1 MAWGTGGPTD
11 WRRAAERA
19 GRQGIAPVLVGEWGG
34 REVGLDTVEGRRQ
47 RQFVDYLARTGIS
60 WTYWALNPDSGDPG
74 GVLRDRLDVA
84 EPCSARRP
92 GVSQAASRAPYLAHR
107 TSRTAR
113 PPAPIASPAP
123 PMSPRMRAT

>member
-1 MAWGTGGPTD
+1 MK
-11 WRRAAERA
+11 
-19 GRQGIAPVLVGEWGG
+19 LVRYGASG
-34 REVGLDTVEGRRQ
+34 REKPGL
-47 RQFVDYLARTGIS
+47 I
-60 WTYWALNPDSGDPG
+60 DSG
-74 GVLRDRLDVA
+74 GVLRDRLDFA

-123 PMSPRMRAT
+123 LMSPRMRAT